1 MDNYSHNVTLS
12 YYLFTFQEKNADKM
26 RLEAIKLAEQN
37 KFPEAM
43 NLFDSAIS
51 ITPKM
56 ASLYNDRAQVL

>member
-1 MDNYSHNVTLS
+1 MNNYSHNVP
-12 YYLFTFQEKNADKM
+12 YYLFIFQEKNADKM